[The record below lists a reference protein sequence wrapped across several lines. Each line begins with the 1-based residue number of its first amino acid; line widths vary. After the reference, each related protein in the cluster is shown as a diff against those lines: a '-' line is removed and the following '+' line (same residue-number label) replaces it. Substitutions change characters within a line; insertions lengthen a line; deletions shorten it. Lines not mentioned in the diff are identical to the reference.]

1 MTDLVQPI
9 YSGYG
14 WSLRCKIGYG
24 LNICLMIEENLSKWE
39 GKMTSAERRIMVT
52 KLISYAQEEIFQEEN
67 HAQRVGCF

>member
-24 LNICLMIEENLSKWE
+24 LNICLIIEENLSKWE
-39 GKMTSAERRIMVT
+39 VKMTYVERRMLVT
-52 KLISYAQEEIFQEEN
+52 NIL
-67 HAQRVGCF
+67 